1 MPFSYSKIYTRSLL
15 SCLLSCFPNLMQ
27 SLLQPATTSH
37 PFFDFFL
44 TLIIASLSSVNA
56 SVNFFIYL
64 PRLSNHPLLLF
75 STISTFYVIGVKCF
89 SNLKFTVSH
98 FSSVTVQAVFFF
110 FFFGRGWR
118 GGQKYRDCKVC
129 KDSQFSVINM
139 WNFDQIL
146 CNCPPAPFLICG
158 TQQSTFQ

>member
-1 MPFSYSKIYTRSLL
+1 MKTSGFH
-15 SCLLSCFPNLMQ
+15 CLAS
-27 SLLQPATTSH
+27 SH

-98 FSSVTVQAVFFF
+98 FSSVSYSVGFFF
-110 FFFGRGWR
+110 FLEED
-118 GGQKYRDCKVC
+118 GGVVRNTGIAKFVKIHN
-129 KDSQFSVINM
+129 SV
-139 WNFDQIL
+139 
-146 CNCPPAPFLICG
+146 
-158 TQQSTFQ
+158 S